1 MNTVVSA
8 VLERL
13 SPDESV
19 IEDWSDI
26 LTRAGVSPPP
36 RWRRRRTAAALAAFL
51 LAAAAVPAL
60 AVGLDVGFLPW
71 SNAPP
76 AAAPIVKDF
85 ATLDQGAPA
94 GMASGVRPS
103 ETKRVGELAGHTLW
117 VAPGSQA
124 PFCYMWS
131 DSVGGCNRGSFP
143 PIQASGGYALNKDG
157 SPRFEFVA
165 GTLFADPTSRL
176 EVEYNHQKPT
186 TSLPLIWVGP
196 PIEAGFFYYMI
207 PENRQPNAL
216 VLRDAKG
223 QEIWRET
230 AMFLPPGS
238 RVPLPPSLGG

>member
-13 SPDESV
+13 SPEEHV
-19 IEDWSDI
+19 IENWGDV
-26 LTRAGVSPPP
+26 LTRAGVSPSA
-36 RWRRRRTAAALAAFL
+36 RWRRRRTAALAAFL

-71 SNAPP
+71 SNAQR
-76 AAAPIVKDF
+76 AAEPIVKDF

-131 DSVGGCNRGSFP
+131 DSVGGCNRGSSP

-165 GTLFADPTSRL
+165 GTIHADPTSRL

-196 PIEAGFFYYMI
+196 PIEAGFFYYTI

-223 QEIWRET
+223 QELWRET
-230 AMFLPPGS
+230 AIFLPQGS
-238 RVPLPPSLGG
+238 LVPLPPSLGG

>member
-13 SPDESV
+13 SPEEHV
-19 IEDWSDI
+19 IEDWGDV
-26 LTRAGVSPPP
+26 LTRAGVSPSA
-36 RWRRRRTAAALAAFL
+36 RWRRRRTAALAAFL

-71 SNAPP
+71 SNAQP

-94 GMASGVRPS
+94 GMASGVQPS

-131 DSVGGCNRGSFP
+131 DSVGGCNRGSSP

-196 PIEAGFFYYMI
+196 PIEAGFFYYTI

-223 QEIWRET
+223 QELWRET
-230 AMFLPPGS
+230 AIFLPPGS